1 MSDDQPL
8 FTSMGEDTAVVKY
21 IVKNASANIR
31 NGNHPCCSD
40 KCKTIS
46 VMFFLLFQ
54 GFGVFTERDFK
65 KGEFI
70 LEYAGDT
77 VDLNKIEELEKMYN
91 ERCQGSYL
99 YVVGK
104 F

>member
-1 MSDDQPL
+1 MSDDQTL

-46 VMFFLLFQ
+46 VMFFLYLRNETSRKENLYWNML
-54 GFGVFTERDFK
+54 V
-65 KGEFI
+65 I
-70 LEYAGDT
+70 LLT
-77 VDLNKIEELEKMYN
+77 
-91 ERCQGSYL
+91 
-99 YVVGK
+99 
-104 F
+104 